1 VSATPLNDDLDEAM
15 KSTPISVLVIDDE
28 PEIQS
33 ILSDYLTARGYL
45 PAIAGSA
52 EEGIQELLAR
62 RHAALILDLNLP
74 GRDGLTLLEDVRR
87 RGLDV
92 AVIIITGYATADS
105 AIEALRRGIDDYLQ
119 KPFDLDDLGRALQR
133 ALEGRRLRRE
143 NRALVMRLK
152 RMNVMLD
159 RRRQELSERVTE
171 ATRNL
176 RLLLDSARDL
186 NKDLN
191 LDETLVGV
199 VRQAAS
205 LVRARSAL
213 VFLPEMGSDR
223 LTLAESTPD
232 RDPAPAGDGQSDP
245 EGGEDLSFGRGEG
258 LVGRAV
264 LFGRPLS
271 LSLSGQL
278 EPGDPLQALAPRT
291 ALAVPMLREGA
302 AAGALLLLD
311 RMPDANGADR
321 DVKTTDFSGEDEEMA
336 LTLAAHAALA
346 IRNAQIYEEARRLD
360 RLQSEFVAAVS
371 HELRTPLTQMKGA
384 LEIFDTVYGPRFDA
398 NGRDLVA
405 NTEAACRA
413 LEDQIELILA
423 SAEIETDELALDLAV
438 IPAHEVAEE
447 AARRLTPVGARRGI
461 RIDVVTPAGEMLIK
475 VDRRRFVRALSN
487 LLSNAVKFS
496 DSGQH
501 VKLEVETSGELVR
514 FHVID
519 RGIGIDPA
527 DQPYI
532 FRRFSQLDGSLTR
545 SRGGTGLGLSVS
557 RALVERHGGTIR
569 VRSRPGDGSR
579 FTIEIPAAAADR
591 EPGKLAD
598 VA

>member
-1 VSATPLNDDLDEAM
+1 M
-15 KSTPISVLVIDDE
+15 KSSPTSVLVIDDE
-28 PEIQS
+28 TEIQS
-33 ILSDYLTARGYL
+33 ILSDYLTGRGYQ

-52 EEGIQELLAR
+52 EDGLQELLAR

-74 GRDGLTLLEDVRR
+74 GRDGLTFLEEVRR
-87 RGLDV
+87 RGLDI
-92 AVIIITGYATADS
+92 AVVIITGYATADS

-119 KPFDLDDLGRALQR
+119 KPFDLDDLGRALER

-143 NRALVMRLK
+143 NRALVMRLQ
-152 RMNVMLD
+152 RMNNMLD
-159 RRRQELSERVTE
+159 RRRKELAERVTE

-186 NKDLN
+186 NKDLD
-191 LDETLVGV
+191 LEETLEGV
-199 VRQAAS
+199 VRQAAG
-205 LVRARSAL
+205 LVRARRAL

-223 LTLAESTPD
+223 LTLAAATPD
-232 RDPAPAGDGQSDP
+232 PSSAAGRGS
-245 EGGEDLSFGRGEG
+245 EDADSQVEPVELSFGRGEG

-271 LSLSGQL
+271 LGLNGGL
-278 EPGDPLQALAPRT
+278 DPGDPLAALGVAS
-291 ALAVPMLREGA
+291 ALAVPMLREGS

-311 RMPDANGADR
+311 RLPDPNSGDPVAAGASGAPA
-321 DVKTTDFSGEDEEMA
+321 TDFSGEDEEMA

-371 HELRTPLTQMKGA
+371 HELRTPLTNMKA
-384 LEIFDTVYGPRFDA
+384 SLEVFDTHYGAGFDPKARELIA
-398 NGRDLVA
+398 NAETSVR
-405 NTEAACRA
+405 T

-423 SAEIETDELALDLAV
+423 SAEIETDELELELAV
-438 IPAHEVAEE
+438 IPAREVAEE
-447 AARRLTPVGARRGI
+447 AVRRLTPVGARRGI
-461 RIDVVTPAGEMLIK
+461 RIDVVAPGTEILVR

-501 VKLEVETSGELVR
+501 VKLEVEALDELVR

-527 DQPYI
+527 DQRHI

-557 RALVERHGGTIR
+557 LALVERHGGTIL
-569 VRSRPGDGSR
+569 VRSRPGEGSR

>member
-1 VSATPLNDDLDEAM
+1 M

-28 PEIQS
+28 SEIQS
-33 ILSDYLTARGYL
+33 ILSDYLTARGYQ

-159 RRRQELSERVTE
+159 RRRQELAERVTE

-205 LVRARSAL
+205 LVRARRAL

-232 RDPAPAGDGQSDP
+232 RDRAPAGNGQEDP
-245 EGGEDLSFGRGEG
+245 EAEAGEDLSFARGEG

-278 EPGDPLQALAPRT
+278 DPGDPLQALAPRT

-311 RMPDANGADR
+311 RVPDANGADG
-321 DVKTTDFSGEDEEMA
+321 DATTSDFSGEDEEMA

-384 LEIFDTVYGPRFDA
+384 LEIFDTVYGPRFDP
-398 NGRDLVA
+398 NGRDLIV

-438 IPAHEVAEE
+438 IPAREVAEE

-461 RIDVVTPAGEMLIK
+461 RIDVVTPASEMLIK

-557 RALVERHGGTIR
+557 RALVERHGGTIL
-569 VRSRPGDGSR
+569 VRSRPGEGSR